1 MTTNTETDAEKAAG
15 SRLDY
20 DLMMAE
26 EYILSDV
33 EKNFILSCER
43 GDLQGVKKI
52 LEEYGTES
60 DKFNINCTDP
70 MNRSAL
76 ISAIENENFDLMVL
90 LLENNIE
97 VGDALLH
104 AISEEYVEAVEELL
118 QWEESHHKEGQPYSW
133 EAVDRSKSTF
143 TMDIT
148 PLILAAHRNNY
159 EILKILLD
167 RGATLPMPHDVKC
180 GCDECVTSQT
190 TDSLR
195 HSQSRINAYRALA
208 ASSLIALSSRDPV
221 LTAFQLSW
229 ELKRLQ
235 AMESEF
241 RAEYTEMRQMVQDFV
256 TALLDHARTSME
268 LEVMLNFNHEPSHE
282 IWCPGQRQTLERLK
296 LAIRYKQKTFVA
308 HPNVQQLLAAIW
320 YEGLPGFRR
329 KQSSQQLM
337 DVIKLG
343 CSFPIYS
350 LKYILAPDS
359 DGAKFMRKPFVK
371 FITHS
376 CSYMFFL
383 MLLGAASL
391 RVVQI
396 TFELLA
402 FPWMLTML
410 EDWRKH
416 ERGSLPG
423 PIELA
428 IIMYIFALI
437 FEELKSLYSDGL
449 FEYIMDL
456 WNIVDYISNM
466 FYVTWILCRATAWVI
481 VHRDL
486 WFRGI
491 DPYFPREHWHPFDPM
506 LLSEGAFAAGMV
518 FSYLKL
524 VHIFSINP
532 HLGPLQVSLGRMI
545 IDIIKFFFIYTLVLF
560 AFGCGLNQLLWYY
573 AELEKNKC
581 YHLHPDV
588 ADFDDQ
594 EKACTIWRRFSNLFE
609 TSQSLFWASF
619 GLVDLVSFD
628 LAGIKSFT
636 RFWALLMF
644 GSYSVINII
653 VLLNMLIA
661 MMSNSYQIISE
672 RADTEWKF
680 ARSQLWMSYFED
692 GGTIP
697 PPFNLCPNMKM
708 LRKTLGRKRPSRTK
722 SFMRKSMDRAQV
734 LHDKVMKL
742 LVRRYVTAEQRR
754 RDDYGITED
763 DIIEVRQDI
772 SSLRFELLEIFTN
785 NSWDVPDIEKKT
797 HAAARTTKGKVMER
811 RILKDFQIGFVEN
824 LKQEMNE
831 GDGRDIFSSLAKV
844 IGRKKTQKGDKDWNA
859 IARKNTFTADPI
871 GSKRSSMQRHSQR
884 SLRRK
889 IIEQA
894 NEGLLMNQNQLI
906 EFNPNLGDVTRATRV
921 AYVKFMRKKM
931 AADEVSMGDDE
942 ERPPGEENDRKP
954 DDKKLDAS
962 GSKKS
967 MSSAG
972 AAGGGASFMAAA
984 ALRASVKNVDE
995 TKKPG
1000 EGGKDNAKPGADKKP
1015 DDNKK
1020 PTDVKKP
1027 NEDKDKEKDKKST
1040 SDSKSEV
1047 KPGAAAPP
1055 VAGKSSDQKPPPAA
1069 GAPKPTSAKEQQKP
1083 GDTNGK
1089 PNAPAPP
1096 AKPPSDAKP
1105 TAPKPGEVSKPE
1117 AATKKEESAK
1127 AESAKP
1133 STATATGGA
1142 AKSAAPSAPAEAKPD
1157 TKTTTTTTTA
1167 GAGATKDATKA
1178 ANETSSQ
1185 TASQAAKP
1193 DDKKDQKDQKDQKAD
1208 QKPDDKKGTNGK
1220 PGDAKTGETKP
1231 DATKQPDSAQKPTD
1245 DKDKK
1250 PGDDK
1255 DKKPGAAPA
1264 PLKPAIKV
1272 GQSSAA
1278 AGGERGKST
1287 VTGRMISGWL

>member
-1 MTTNTETDAEKAAG
+1 MASTESDAEKALG

-33 EKNFILSCER
+33 EKNFILACER
-43 GDLQGVKKI
+43 GDLPGVKKL
-52 LEEYGTES
+52 LEEYLGS
-60 DKFNINCTDP
+60 DKFNLNCTDP

-118 QWEESHHKEGQPYSW
+118 QWEETNHKEGQPYSW

-143 TMDIT
+143 TVDIT

-190 TDSLR
+190 SDSLR
-195 HSQSRINAYRALA
+195 HSQSRINAYRALS

-241 RAEYTEMRQMVQDFV
+241 RAEYTEMRQMVQNFG
-256 TALLDHARTSME
+256 TSLLDHARTSME
-268 LEVMLNFNHEPSHE
+268 LEVMLNFNHEPSHD
-282 IWCPGQRQTLERLK
+282 IWCLGQRQTLDRLK

-320 YEGLPGFRR
+320 YDGLPGFRR
-329 KQSSQQLM
+329 KQASQQLM
-337 DVIKLG
+337 DVMKLG

-359 DGAKFMRKPFVK
+359 EGAKFMRKPFVK

-428 IIMYIFALI
+428 IITYIMALI

-742 LVRRYVTAEQRR
+742 LVRRYITAEQRR

-785 NSWDVPDIEKKT
+785 NSWDVPDIEKKSQGV
-797 HAAARTTKGKVMER
+797 ARTTKGKVMER

-824 LKQEMNE
+824 LKQEMSE
-831 GDGRDIFSSLAKV
+831 SESGRDIFSSLAKV

-859 IARKNTFTADPI
+859 IARKNTFAADPI

-894 NEGLLMNQNQLI
+894 NEGLQMNQTQLI
-906 EFNPNLGDVTRATRV
+906 EFNPNLGEVTRATRV

-931 AADEVSMGDDE
+931 AADEVSLADDE
-942 ERPPGEENDRKP
+942 GRPNGEE
-954 DDKKLDAS
+954 DKKLDAS
-962 GSKKS
+962 GSKKAPS
-967 MSSAG
+967 G
-972 AAGGGASFMAAA
+972 PAAGGGVSMMAAI
-984 ALRASVKNVDE
+984 RASVKNVDE
-995 TKKPG
+995 KSDDKKSDPRSDTVKKANEDKSSSTAPKKNG
-1000 EGGKDNAKPGADKKP
+1000 EDKKP
-1015 DDNKK
+1015 AGGQQ
-1020 PTDVKKP
+1020 PP
-1027 NEDKDKEKDKKST
+1027 KD
-1040 SDSKSEV
+1040 
-1047 KPGAAAPP
+1047 A
-1055 VAGKSSDQKPPPAA
+1055 KPPP
-1069 GAPKPTSAKEQQKP
+1069 GAPKPGDQKP
-1083 GDTNGK
+1083 APGGGAPKPQTASNGSTKLTDQQK

-1096 AKPPSDAKP
+1096 SKPADGKPSAPKSGEPAKPDAAVK
-1105 TAPKPGEVSKPE
+1105 KNESSKSE
-1117 AATKKEESAK
+1117 ATKS
-1127 AESAKP
+1127 
-1133 STATATGGA
+1133 STTNGA
-1142 AKSAAPSAPAEAKPD
+1142 AKTAAPSAPGDAKPD
-1157 TKTTTTTTTA
+1157 PNLKSGAA
-1167 GAGATKDATKA
+1167 GGPEGTKA
-1178 ANETSSQ
+1178 TDE
-1185 TASQAAKP
+1185 ASKK
-1193 DDKKDQKDQKDQKAD
+1193 DDKKNGQDQTK
-1208 QKPDDKKGTNGK
+1208 K
-1220 PGDAKTGETKP
+1220 PGDTKAGESKPGDSKSDDAKKAGDAKDGDKKP
-1231 DATKQPDSAQKPTD
+1231 GDGKDKKPGD

-1255 DKKPGAAPA
+1255 DKKPGDDKDKKPGDDKDKKPGDDKDKKPDAPA

>member
-1 MTTNTETDAEKAAG
+1 MTETDAEKAIG

-26 EYILSDV
+26 EYMLSDV

-43 GDLQGVKKI
+43 GDLPGVKKI
-52 LEEYGTES
+52 LEEYNDTPS

-76 ISAIENENFDLMVL
+76 ISAIENENFDLMII

-118 QWEESHHKEGQPYSW
+118 QWEETHHKEGEPYSW
-133 EAVDRSKSTF
+133 ESVDRSKSTF
-143 TMDIT
+143 TIDIT

-195 HSQSRINAYRALA
+195 HSQSRINAYRALS

-241 RAEYTEMRQMVQDFV
+241 RAEYTEMRQAVQDFV
-256 TALLDHARTSME
+256 TSLLDHARTSME

-350 LKYILAPDS
+350 LKYILAPES

-410 EDWRKH
+410 DDWRKH

-428 IIMYIFALI
+428 IIMYICALI
-437 FEELKSLYSDGL
+437 FEELKSLYADGL

-722 SFMRKSMDRAQV
+722 SFMRKSMEKAQT

-831 GDGRDIFSSLAKV
+831 SESGRDIFSSLAKV

-894 NEGLLMNQNQLI
+894 NEGLQMDQNQLI

-931 AADEVSMGDDE
+931 AADEVSLGDDE
-942 ERPPGEENDRKP
+942 DKPKDEEPKKP
-954 DDKKLDAS
+954 ETT
-962 GSKKS
+962 GSKK
-967 MSSAG
+967 AATG
-972 AAGGGASFMAAA
+972 AGGGASMLAAA
-984 ALRASVKNVDE
+984 AIRASVKNVDE
-995 TKKPG
+995 KSG
-1000 EGGKDNAKPGADKKP
+1000 EGGKKDEKKPGD
-1015 DDNKK
+1015 
-1020 PTDVKKP
+1020 
-1027 NEDKDKEKDKKST
+1027 DKEKDKDKDKDKDKKTTDDKKPTDAKKST
-1040 SDSKSEV
+1040 DDK
-1047 KPGAAAPP
+1047 KPTEANKPNGKPQQPQQQQQQQPGGGAKPAE
-1055 VAGKSSDQKPPPAA
+1055 QKPMPPAN
-1069 GAPKPTSAKEQQKP
+1069 KPPTTSANGAKSNGEQKP
-1083 GDTNGK
+1083 GDAGK

-1096 AKPPSDAKP
+1096 SKPTDAKP
-1105 TAPKPGEVSKPE
+1105 AAPKPSETAKPE
-1117 AATKKEESAK
+1117 AAAKKEEAAK
-1127 AESAKP
+1127 SEAAKP
-1133 STATATGGA
+1133 PAAAGAA
-1142 AKSAAPSAPAEAKPD
+1142 AKSAAPSAPTDAKPD
-1157 TKTTTTTTTA
+1157 TTTKATATTTPN
-1167 GAGATKDATKA
+1167 GTKA
-1178 ANETSSQ
+1178 ANETKSG
-1185 TASQAAKP
+1185 ASQPAKP
-1193 DDKKDQKDQKDQKAD
+1193 DDKKNGQEQKAS
-1208 QKPDDKKGTNGK
+1208 DDKKEKDGKDSGNGK
-1220 PGDAKTGETKP
+1220 PGETKP
-1231 DATKQPDSAQKPTD
+1231 KEDGSKPADGKQPSDAKKD
-1245 DKDKK
+1245 DKKDDKKDEDKK

-1255 DKKPGAAPA
+1255 KPAAA

>member
-1 MTTNTETDAEKAAG
+1 MTESDAEKAAG

-33 EKNFILSCER
+33 EKNFILACER
-43 GDLQGVKKI
+43 GDLPGVKKI
-52 LEEYGTES
+52 LEDNLDAPT

-76 ISAIENENFDLMVL
+76 ISAIENENFDLMVI

-118 QWEESHHKEGQPYSW
+118 QWEETHHKEGEPYSW
-133 EAVDRSKSTF
+133 ESVDRSKSTF
-143 TMDIT
+143 TTDIT

-190 TDSLR
+190 SDSLR
-195 HSQSRINAYRALA
+195 HSQSRINAYRALS

-241 RAEYTEMRQMVQDFV
+241 RAEYTEMRQAVQNFV
-256 TALLDHARTSME
+256 TSLLDHARTSME

-282 IWCPGQRQTLERLK
+282 IWSPGHRQTLERLK
-296 LAIRYKQKTFVA
+296 LAIRYKQKTFVS

-329 KQSSQQLM
+329 KQASQQLM
-337 DVIKLG
+337 DVVKLG

-359 DGAKFMRKPFVK
+359 EGAKFMRKPFVK

-383 MLLGAASL
+383 MLLASASL

-428 IIMYIFALI
+428 IIMYIAALI
-437 FEELKSLYSDGL
+437 FEELKTLYADGL

-466 FYVTWILCRATAWVI
+466 FYVTWILCRATSWII

-491 DPYFPREHWHPFDPM
+491 DPFFPREHWHPFDPM

-708 LRKTLGRKRPSRTK
+708 VRKTFGSKRPSRTK
-722 SFMRKSMDRAQV
+722 SFMRKSMERAQT

-742 LVRRYVTAEQRR
+742 LVRRYITAEQRR
-754 RDDYGITED
+754 RDDFGITED

-785 NSWDVPDIEKKT
+785 NSWEVPDIEKKT
-797 HAAARTTKGKVMER
+797 QAAARTTKGKVMER

-824 LKQEMNE
+824 LKQEMDE
-831 GDGRDIFSSLAKV
+831 SAMGRDIFASLAKV

-859 IARKNTFTADPI
+859 IARKNTFHSDPI

-894 NEGLLMNQNQLI
+894 NEGLQMDQTQLI
-906 EFNPNLGDVTRATRV
+906 EFNPNLGEVTRATRV

-931 AADEVSMGDDE
+931 AADEVSIAETDDDKTKD
-942 ERPPGEENDRKP
+942 ENDKKP
-954 DDKKLDAS
+954 DAS
-962 GSKKS
+962 GSRKS
-967 MSSAG
+967 ASS
-972 AAGGGASFMAAA
+972 AAGGASVAGATGGSAASMLAAA
-984 ALRASVKNVDE
+984 AMRASVKNVDE
-995 TKKPG
+995 KSQDADKKDD
-1000 EGGKDNAKPGADKKP
+1000 KKTTDDKKP
-1015 DDNKK
+1015 DAKPGEQKSMQIAIK
-1020 PTDVKKP
+1020 PTIGA
-1027 NEDKDKEKDKKST
+1027 
-1040 SDSKSEV
+1040 
-1047 KPGAAAPP
+1047 KPGEP
-1055 VAGKSSDQKPPPAA
+1055 
-1069 GAPKPTSAKEQQKP
+1069 QKP
-1083 GDTNGK
+1083 GDATK

-1096 AKPPSDAKP
+1096 TKPTDAKP
-1105 TAPKPGEVSKPE
+1105 AAPKPAQTAKPE
-1117 AATKKEESAK
+1117 AAAKKEEATKSEA
-1127 AESAKP
+1127 AKP
-1133 STATATGGA
+1133 PTAAAATAS
-1142 AKSAAPSAPAEAKPD
+1142 KSAAPTAPADAKPDAEAK
-1157 TKTTTTTTTA
+1157 TTSA
-1167 GAGATKDATKA
+1167 AAPSSNKA
-1178 ANETSSQ
+1178 ANETSGGA
-1185 TASQAAKP
+1185 TPAAKP
-1193 DDKKDQKDQKDQKAD
+1193 DDKK
-1208 QKPDDKKGTNGK
+1208 PDDKKTEKPEKDGKSDDSKATTGSAAKPAEAK
-1220 PGDAKTGETKP
+1220 PGDGKGAEE
-1231 DATKQPDSAQKPTD
+1231 A
-1245 DKDKK
+1245 KK

-1255 DKKPGAAPA
+1255 KPAPA
-1264 PLKPAIKV
+1264 PAPAKPAIKV

>member
-1 MTTNTETDAEKAAG
+1 MGSNTESDAEKALG

-26 EYILSDV
+26 EYVLSDV
-33 EKNFILSCER
+33 EKNFILACER
-43 GDLQGVKKI
+43 GDLPGVKKL
-52 LEEYGTES
+52 LEEYMGT

-118 QWEESHHKEGQPYSW
+118 QWEETNHKEGQPYSW

-143 TMDIT
+143 TVDIT

-190 TDSLR
+190 SDSLR
-195 HSQSRINAYRALA
+195 HSQSRINAYRALS

-241 RAEYTEMRQMVQDFV
+241 RAEYTEMRQNVQDFG
-256 TALLDHARTSME
+256 TSLLDHARTSME
-268 LEVMLNFNHEPSHE
+268 LEVMLNYNHEPSHD
-282 IWCPGQRQTLERLK
+282 IWCLGQRQTLERLK

-320 YEGLPGFRR
+320 YDGLPGFRR
-329 KQSSQQLM
+329 KQASQQLL
-337 DVIKLG
+337 DVVKLG

-359 DGAKFMRKPFVK
+359 EGAKFMRKPFVK

-428 IIMYIFALI
+428 IITYIMALI
-437 FEELKSLYSDGL
+437 FEELKCLYSDGL

-722 SFMRKSMDRAQV
+722 SFMRKSMERAQT

-742 LVRRYVTAEQRR
+742 LVRRYITAEQRR

-785 NSWDVPDIEKKT
+785 NSWEVPDIEKKSQGV
-797 HAAARTTKGKVMER
+797 ARTTKGKVMER

-831 GDGRDIFSSLAKV
+831 SESGRDIFSSLAKV

-859 IARKNTFTADPI
+859 IARKNTFASDPI

-889 IIEQA
+889 IIETA
-894 NEGLLMNQNQLI
+894 NEGLQMDQTQLI
-906 EFNPNLGDVTRATRV
+906 EFNPNLGEVTRATRV

-931 AADEVSMGDDE
+931 AADEVSLADDNGD
-942 ERPPGEENDRKP
+942 PNGEAEKKP
-954 DDKKLDAS
+954 LDAS
-962 GSKKS
+962 GSKKLMTS
-967 MSSAG
+967 G
-972 AAGGGASFMAAA
+972 TGGGGGGSSMMAAA

-995 TKKPG
+995 KS
-1000 EGGKDNAKPGADKKP
+1000 
-1015 DDNKK
+1015 DNKDGK
-1020 PTDVKKP
+1020 AGTVKKAGD
-1027 NEDKDKEKDKKST
+1027 DKDKDKQQPPK
-1040 SDSKSEV
+1040 DSKPPPGGP
-1047 KPGAAAPP
+1047 KPG
-1055 VAGKSSDQKPPPAA
+1055 DQKPAPGA
-1069 GAPKPTSAKEQQKP
+1069 GAPKPQSANKP
-1083 GDTNGK
+1083 GDQQK
-1089 PNAPAPP
+1089 KDAPAPP
-1096 AKPPSDAKP
+1096 TKPADTKP
-1105 TAPKPGEVSKPE
+1105 IAPKSGEPAKPE
-1117 AATKKEESAK
+1117 AAVKKEESSK
-1127 AESAKP
+1127 SESSKP
-1133 STATATGGA
+1133 AAGAGA
-1142 AKSAAPSAPAEAKPD
+1142 AKSAAPSAPADAKPD
-1157 TKTTTTTTTA
+1157 AKLKTGAATA
-1167 GAGATKDATKA
+1167 PEGTKA
-1178 ANETSSQ
+1178 TNG
-1185 TASQAAKP
+1185 AAKP
-1193 DDKKDQKDQKDQKAD
+1193 DDKKSGQEQPQ
-1208 QKPDDKKGTNGK
+1208 K
-1220 PGDAKTGETKP
+1220 PGDSKSGEDAKKTEDAKDKDKKP
-1231 DATKQPDSAQKPTD
+1231 GD

-1255 DKKPGAAPA
+1255 DKKPGDDKDKKPGDDKDKKPTDDKDKKATDEKDKKPAADDKDKKPGAA

>member
-1 MTTNTETDAEKAAG
+1 MADDAEKG
-15 SRLDY
+15 KKD
-20 DLMMAE
+20 E
-26 EYILSDV
+26 ENYNIQFADEYVLTDI
-33 EKNFILSCER
+33 EKSFILACER
-43 GDLQGVKKI
+43 GDISGAKLI
-52 LEEYGTES
+52 IEENKGS
-60 DKFNINCTDP
+60 PDKFNINCVDP

-76 ISAIENENFDLMVL
+76 ISAIENENFDLIIA
-90 LLENNIE
+90 LLEEGIE

-118 QWEESHHKEGQPYSW
+118 QWEEAHHKEGTPYSW

-143 TMDIT
+143 TPDIT

-180 GCDECVTSQT
+180 GCDECVTSQES
-190 TDSLR
+190 DSLR
-195 HSQSRINAYRALA
+195 HSQSRINAFRALS

-221 LTAFQLSW
+221 LTAFELSW

-241 RAEYTEMRQMVQDFV
+241 RAEYGEMRHGVQEFV
-256 TALLDHARTSME
+256 TSLLDHARTSTE
-268 LEVMLNFNHEPSHE
+268 LEVMLNYNHEAAHD
-282 IWCPGQRQTLERLK
+282 IWSPGQRQTLERLK
-296 LAIRYKQKTFVA
+296 LAIKYKQKTFVS

-329 KQSSQQLM
+329 KQSSQQIM
-337 DVIKLG
+337 EVVKLG
-343 CSFPIYS
+343 CMFPINSMNY
-350 LKYILAPDS
+350 LMAPES
-359 DGAKFMRKPFVK
+359 DAGKFMRKPFVK
-371 FITHS
+371 FISHS

-396 TFELLA
+396 MFELVA
-402 FPWMLTML
+402 FPWMLEML
-410 EDWRKH
+410 ADWRKH

-423 PIELA
+423 PIELG
-428 IIMYIFALI
+428 IITYIFSLI
-437 FEELKSLYSDGL
+437 FGELKSLYSDGL

-456 WNIVDYISNM
+456 WNIVDFISNM
-466 FYVTWILCRATAWVI
+466 FYMTWILCRATAWII

-486 WFRGI
+486 WFRDI

-672 RADTEWKF
+672 HADVEWKF

-692 GGTIP
+692 GGTVP
-697 PPFNLCPNMKM
+697 PPFNMFPSVKLM
-708 LRKTLGRKRPSRTK
+708 RKAFGKNPPKRTK
-722 SFMRKSMDRAQV
+722 SFLRKSKEKATS
-734 LHDKVMKL
+734 LHERVMKL
-742 LVRRYVTAEQRR
+742 LIRRFVTAEQRR
-754 RDDYGITED
+754 RDDFGITED

-772 SSLRFELLEIFTN
+772 SSLRFELLDIFTN
-785 NSWDVPDIEKKT
+785 NNMVVPDIEKKSAG
-797 HAAARTTKGKVMER
+797 AAAAGKKGKIMER

-824 LKQEMNE
+824 LKQEMTENVE
-831 GDGRDIFSSLAKV
+831 AGKDIFSSLAKV
-844 IGRKKTQKGDKDWNA
+844 IGKKKSQKGEKDWNA
-859 IARKNTFTADPI
+859 IARKNTISANPI

-884 SLRRK
+884 SLRRQ

-894 NEGLLMNQNQLI
+894 NEGLKMNQNQLI
-906 EFNPNLGDVTRATRV
+906 QYNPQLGEVTRATRV
-921 AYVKFMRKKM
+921 AYVKFMKKKM
-931 AADEVSMGDDE
+931 EAEETSADTTAATATTATTKDE
-942 ERPPGEENDRKP
+942 KP
-954 DDKKLDAS
+954 KSDLKSTMKKTE
-962 GSKKS
+962 SKKD
-967 MSSAG
+967 AP
-972 AAGGGASFMAAA
+972 
-984 ALRASVKNVDE
+984 
-995 TKKPG
+995 TKPADGKP
-1000 EGGKDNAKPGADKKP
+1000 
-1015 DDNKK
+1015 
-1020 PTDVKKP
+1020 
-1027 NEDKDKEKDKKST
+1027 
-1040 SDSKSEV
+1040 
-1047 KPGAAAPP
+1047 AAAP
-1055 VAGKSSDQKPPPAA
+1055 AGDKAKSDAAKPPP
-1069 GAPKPTSAKEQQKP
+1069 
-1083 GDTNGK
+1083 
-1089 PNAPAPP
+1089 
-1096 AKPPSDAKP
+1096 
-1105 TAPKPGEVSKPE
+1105 
-1117 AATKKEESAK
+1117 
-1127 AESAKP
+1127 
-1133 STATATGGA
+1133 
-1142 AKSAAPSAPAEAKPD
+1142 
-1157 TKTTTTTTTA
+1157 
-1167 GAGATKDATKA
+1167 
-1178 ANETSSQ
+1178 
-1185 TASQAAKP
+1185 
-1193 DDKKDQKDQKDQKAD
+1193 
-1208 QKPDDKKGTNGK
+1208 GK
-1220 PGDAKTGETKP
+1220 PGDAKP
-1231 DATKQPDSAQKPTD
+1231 ADA
-1245 DKDKK
+1245 K
-1250 PGDDK
+1250 PGDG
-1255 DKKPGAAPA
+1255 KPAAPA
-1264 PLKPAIKV
+1264 PPNKPDGGAAKPAVAKPGEGTKPEAAAKKEETTKTDAAKPEAAGAAGAAKAAAPAAPAKPDAATKPAGDAAKPATDGATKAADAAGSGADKKADDKKPDDKKPDEKKPDDKKPDDKKPAAAAPAKPAIKV

-1278 AGGERGKST
+1278 AGGDRGKSV

>member
-1 MTTNTETDAEKAAG
+1 MASTDPEKGNTDEENYNINFGDETVLTEEEK
-15 SRLDY
+15 
-20 DLMMAE
+20 
-26 EYILSDV
+26 
-33 EKNFILSCER
+33 KFILACEH
-43 GDLQGVKKI
+43 GDIAGAKAIIDSNK
-52 LEEYGTES
+52 
-60 DKFNINCTDP
+60 DFPDRFNINCVDP

-76 ISAIENENFDLMVL
+76 ISAIENENFDLIIVL
-90 LLENNIE
+90 LEKGIE

-118 QWEESHHKEGQPYSW
+118 QWEETHHKEGTPYSW
-133 EAVDRSKSTF
+133 EGVDRSMSTF
-143 TMDIT
+143 TSDIT

-159 EILKILLD
+159 EILKLLLD

-180 GCDECVTSQT
+180 GCDECVVSQE

-195 HSQSRINAYRALA
+195 HSQSRINAYRALS
-208 ASSLIALSSRDPV
+208 ASSLISLSSRDPV
-221 LTAFQLSW
+221 LTAFELAW

-241 RAEYTEMRQMVQDFV
+241 RAEYAEMRQDVQEFV
-256 TALLDHARTSME
+256 TSLLDHVRTSTE
-268 LEVMLNFNHEPSHE
+268 LEVMLNYNHEASSD
-282 IWCPGQRQTLERLK
+282 IWTPGQRQTLERLK
-296 LAIRYKQKTFVA
+296 LAIKYKQKTFVA

-329 KQSSQQLM
+329 KKSSQQ
-337 DVIKLG
+337 VVEVVKLG
-343 CSFPIYS
+343 CMFPINSMNY
-350 LKYILAPDS
+350 LMAPDS
-359 DGAKFMRKPFVK
+359 DAAKFMRKPFVK

-402 FPWMLTML
+402 FPWMIEML
-410 EDWRKH
+410 QDWRKH

-423 PIELA
+423 PIELG
-428 IIMYIFALI
+428 IITYISSLI
-437 FEELKSLYSDGL
+437 LGELKTLYSDGL

-456 WNIVDYISNM
+456 WNIVDFISNM
-466 FYVTWILCRATAWVI
+466 FYVTWILCRATAWII

-486 WFRGI
+486 WFRNI
-491 DPYFPREHWHPFDPM
+491 NPYFPREHWHPFDPM

-672 RADTEWKF
+672 HADVEWKF

-692 GGTIP
+692 GGTVP
-697 PPFNLCPNMKM
+697 PPFNMFPSVKLM
-708 LRKTLGRKRPSRTK
+708 RKLFGKQRPKRTR
-722 SFMRKSMDRAQV
+722 SFMMKTKIKAQN
-734 LHDKVMKL
+734 LHERVMKL
-742 LVRRYVTAEQRR
+742 LIRRYVTAEQRR
-754 RDDYGITED
+754 RDDFGITED

-772 SSLRFELLEIFTN
+772 SSLRFELLDIFTN
-785 NSWDVPDIEKKT
+785 NKFEVPDIEKKSAS
-797 HAAARTTKGKVMER
+797 AAGKKGKILER
-811 RILKDFQIGFVEN
+811 RILKDFQIGFVETLHTELVNNFTEGEN
-824 LKQEMNE
+824 LF
-831 GDGRDIFSSLAKV
+831 DSLANA
-844 IGRKKTQKGDKDWNA
+844 IRKKRAQKNNEKDWNA
-859 IARKNTFTADPI
+859 IARKNTISSNPI
-871 GSKRSSMQRHSQR
+871 GSKRSSLQRHSQR
-884 SLRRK
+884 SLRRR

-894 NEGLLMNQNQLI
+894 NEGLAMNQDHIIEYNPQL
-906 EFNPNLGDVTRATRV
+906 EEVTRATRV

-931 AADEVSMGDDE
+931 AAEEGIDVNAIKPPEGDANGTTVAKTDEITGTFAKATLKRLESKREKSPANPDASKSAPNKDDAK
-942 ERPPGEENDRKP
+942 PSKPDDAKTQAPAPPKKQADGAAKPAVNKPGEETKPSAADKKDQTTKPTDAKSESSSTGEAKKSVAPAAPAKPDATGKPPTDATKTGTDSATKATNDTAGAAKEGDNKKTDEKKTDDKKSEEKKP
-954 DDKKLDAS
+954 DDKKP
-962 GSKKS
+962 
-967 MSSAG
+967 
-972 AAGGGASFMAAA
+972 
-984 ALRASVKNVDE
+984 E
-995 TKKPG
+995 EKKP
-1000 EGGKDNAKPGADKKP
+1000 
-1015 DDNKK
+1015 
-1020 PTDVKKP
+1020 
-1027 NEDKDKEKDKKST
+1027 
-1040 SDSKSEV
+1040 
-1047 KPGAAAPP
+1047 
-1055 VAGKSSDQKPPPAA
+1055 
-1069 GAPKPTSAKEQQKP
+1069 
-1083 GDTNGK
+1083 
-1089 PNAPAPP
+1089 APAP
-1096 AKPPSDAKP
+1096 A
-1105 TAPKPGEVSKPE
+1105 
-1117 AATKKEESAK
+1117 
-1127 AESAKP
+1127 
-1133 STATATGGA
+1133 
-1142 AKSAAPSAPAEAKPD
+1142 
-1157 TKTTTTTTTA
+1157 
-1167 GAGATKDATKA
+1167 
-1178 ANETSSQ
+1178 
-1185 TASQAAKP
+1185 
-1193 DDKKDQKDQKDQKAD
+1193 
-1208 QKPDDKKGTNGK
+1208 
-1220 PGDAKTGETKP
+1220 
-1231 DATKQPDSAQKPTD
+1231 
-1245 DKDKK
+1245 
-1250 PGDDK
+1250 
-1255 DKKPGAAPA
+1255 
-1264 PLKPAIKV
+1264 KPAIKV

-1278 AGGERGKST
+1278 AGGDRGKSV

>member
-1 MTTNTETDAEKAAG
+1 MTETDAEKAAG

-33 EKNFILSCER
+33 EKNFILACER
-43 GDLQGVKKI
+43 GDLPGVKKI
-52 LEEYGTES
+52 LEEYAQTPS

-76 ISAIENENFDLMVL
+76 ISAIENENFDLMVI

-118 QWEESHHKEGQPYSW
+118 QWEESNHKDGQPYSW
-133 EAVDRSKSTF
+133 ESVDRSKSTF
-143 TMDIT
+143 TTDIT

-190 TDSLR
+190 SDSLR
-195 HSQSRINAYRALA
+195 HSQSRINAYRALS

-241 RAEYTEMRQMVQDFV
+241 RAEYTEMRQAVQDFV

-268 LEVMLNFNHEPSHE
+268 LEVMLNFNHEPSQA
-282 IWCPGQRQTLERLK
+282 IWSPGQRQTLDRLK

-329 KQSSQQLM
+329 KQASQQLM
-337 DVIKLG
+337 EVIKLG

-359 DGAKFMRKPFVK
+359 EGAKFMRKPFVK

-428 IIMYIFALI
+428 IIMYIAALI
-437 FEELKSLYSDGL
+437 LEELKSLYSDGL

-466 FYVTWILCRATAWVI
+466 FYVTWILCRATAWII

-722 SFMRKSMDRAQV
+722 SFMRKSMEKAQT

-785 NSWDVPDIEKKT
+785 NSWEVPDIEKKT
-797 HAAARTTKGKVMER
+797 QAAARTTKGKVMER
-811 RILKDFQIGFVEN
+811 RIMKDFQIGFVEN
-824 LKQEMNE
+824 LKQEMDDSAN
-831 GDGRDIFSSLAKV
+831 GLDIFSSLAKV

-859 IARKNTFTADPI
+859 IARKNTFTANPI

-894 NEGLLMNQNQLI
+894 NEGLQMDQTQLI
-906 EFNPNLGDVTRATRV
+906 EFNPNLGEVTRATRV

-931 AADEVSMGDDE
+931 AADEVSVGETDEITKGDDE
-942 ERPPGEENDRKP
+942 KKSDANGSRKSTSS
-954 DDKKLDAS
+954 AS
-962 GSKKS
+962 GGPSIL
-967 MSSAG
+967 
-972 AAGGGASFMAAA
+972 AAA
-984 ALRASVKNVDE
+984 ARASVKNVDE
-995 TKKPG
+995 KGNGVDNKDNKKVDDKKTTNGKKLNGDNKPDAKPQAPAAGVKPG
-1000 EGGKDNAKPGADKKP
+1000 EQKPVVPATKPPTASSGAKPSEQ
-1015 DDNKK
+1015 
-1020 PTDVKKP
+1020 T
-1027 NEDKDKEKDKKST
+1027 KSG
-1040 SDSKSEV
+1040 SD
-1047 KPGAAAPP
+1047 AA
-1055 VAGKSSDQKPPPAA
+1055 
-1069 GAPKPTSAKEQQKP
+1069 
-1083 GDTNGK
+1083 K

-1096 AKPPSDAKP
+1096 AKPADVKP
-1105 TAPKPGEVSKPE
+1105 VAPKLNETAKPE
-1117 AATKKEESAK
+1117 AVAKKEEATKSEA
-1127 AESAKP
+1127 AKP
-1133 STATATGGA
+1133 AAATGTAT
-1142 AKSAAPSAPAEAKPD
+1142 KSAAPSAPADSKPD
-1157 TKTTTTTTTA
+1157 TNTKAAATTSTPN
-1167 GAGATKDATKA
+1167 GTKA
-1178 ANETSSQ
+1178 ANETSGGATPAGKSE
-1185 TASQAAKP
+1185 
-1193 DDKKDQKDQKDQKAD
+1193 DKKTGQDQKAD
-1208 QKPDDKKGTNGK
+1208 DKKEKDPSGK
-1220 PGDAKTGETKP
+1220 PGDSKPTAAAGDKPSEDKKP
-1231 DATKQPDSAQKPTD
+1231 DAKKPED
-1245 DKDKK
+1245 DKK
-1250 PGDDK
+1250 P
-1255 DKKPGAAPA
+1255 APA
-1264 PLKPAIKV
+1264 PLKPAMKV

>member
-1 MTTNTETDAEKAAG
+1 MSGTESDAEKAAG

-26 EYILSDV
+26 EYVLSDV

-43 GDLQGVKKI
+43 GDLPGVKKI
-52 LEEYGTES
+52 LEEFEGT

-76 ISAIENENFDLMVL
+76 ISAIENENFDLMVI
-90 LLENNIE
+90 LLEHNIA

-118 QWEESHHKEGQPYSW
+118 QWEETNHKEGQPYSW

-143 TMDIT
+143 TVDIT

-190 TDSLR
+190 SDSLR
-195 HSQSRINAYRALA
+195 HSQSRINAYRALS

-241 RAEYTEMRQMVQDFV
+241 RAEYTEMRQAVQDFV
-256 TALLDHARTSME
+256 TSLLDHARTSME
-268 LEVMLNFNHEPSHE
+268 LEVMLNFNHEPSHD
-282 IWCPGQRQTLERLK
+282 IWCIGQRQTLDRLK

-320 YEGLPGFRR
+320 YDGLPGFRR
-329 KQSSQQLM
+329 KQASQQLL

-343 CSFPIYS
+343 GSFPIYS
-350 LKYILAPDS
+350 MKYILAPDS
-359 DGAKFMRKPFVK
+359 EGAKFMRKPFVK

-402 FPWMLTML
+402 FPWMITML
-410 EDWRKH
+410 DDWRKH

-428 IIMYIFALI
+428 IITYIMALV

-466 FYVTWILCRATAWVI
+466 FYVTWILCRATAWII

-722 SFMRKSMDRAQV
+722 SFMRKSMERAQV

-742 LVRRYVTAEQRR
+742 LVRRFVTAEQRK

-797 HAAARTTKGKVMER
+797 AGVARTTKGKVMER

-831 GDGRDIFSSLAKV
+831 SEGGLDIFASLAKV
-844 IGRKKTQKGDKDWNA
+844 IGRKKTQKGEKDWNA

-894 NEGLLMNQNQLI
+894 NEGLAMDQHQLI
-906 EFNPNLGDVTRATRV
+906 EFNPNLGEVTRATRV

-931 AADEVSMGDDE
+931 AADEVSLADE
-942 ERPPGEENDRKP
+942 EETPKTDEQR
-954 DDKKLDAS
+954 KLD
-962 GSKKS
+962 GTMSKK
-967 MSSAG
+967 A
-972 AAGGGASFMAAA
+972 AAGGLAAA
-984 ALRASVKNVDE
+984 ALARASVKNVDE
-995 TKKPG
+995 KSADGADNKSAMKKPA
-1000 EGGKDNAKPGADKKP
+1000 DDKKSATG
-1015 DDNKK
+1015 DD
-1020 PTDVKKP
+1020 
-1027 NEDKDKEKDKKST
+1027 KDKKSDT
-1040 SDSKSEV
+1040 
-1047 KPGAAAPP
+1047 KPGAAAG
-1055 VAGKSSDQKPPPAA
+1055 AKASADQKPVPAA
-1069 GAPKPTSAKEQQKP
+1069 EAPKPQGSVKPGDQQKP
-1083 GDTNGK
+1083 T
-1089 PNAPAPP
+1089 APAPP
-1096 AKPPSDAKP
+1096 SKPADTKP
-1105 TAPKPGEVSKPE
+1105 AAPKPGEPAKPD
-1117 AATKKEESAK
+1117 AAVKKEEAAK
-1127 AESAKP
+1127 TEAAKP
-1133 STATATGGA
+1133 APAGGA
-1142 AKSAAPSAPAEAKPD
+1142 AKSAAPAAPADAKPD
-1157 TKTTTTTTTA
+1157 PNAKTPA
-1167 GAGATKDATKA
+1167 ADAPAATKA
-1178 ANETSSQ
+1178 ANETTSAPTQ
-1185 TASQAAKP
+1185 AGAGQEPKAASDGKTPAPTKTDEA
-1193 DDKKDQKDQKDQKAD
+1193 
-1208 QKPDDKKGTNGK
+1208 K
-1220 PGDAKTGETKP
+1220 PGDGKSEA
-1231 DATKQPDSAQKPTD
+1231 
-1245 DKDKK
+1245 K

-1255 DKKPGAAPA
+1255 DKKPSDDKDKKPADDKDKKAAAAAAA

>member
-1 MTTNTETDAEKAAG
+1 METDAEKAAG

-33 EKNFILSCER
+33 EKNFILACER
-43 GDLQGVKKI
+43 GDLPGVKI
-52 LEEYGTES
+52 LLEEYTS
-60 DKFNINCTDP
+60 QPDKFNINCTDP

-90 LLENNIE
+90 LLEHNIE

-118 QWEESHHKEGQPYSW
+118 QWEETNHKDGQPYSW

-143 TMDIT
+143 TVDIT

-195 HSQSRINAYRALA
+195 HSQSRINAYRALS

-241 RAEYTEMRQMVQDFV
+241 RAEYTEMRQAVQEFV
-256 TALLDHARTSME
+256 TSLLDHARTSME
-268 LEVMLNFNHEPSHE
+268 LEVMLNFNHEPSHD
-282 IWCPGQRQTLERLK
+282 IWFPGQRQTLERLK

-329 KQSSQQLM
+329 KQGSQQLM
-337 DVIKLG
+337 DVVKLG

-350 LKYILAPDS
+350 FKYILAPDS

-383 MLLGAASL
+383 MLLGASSL

-402 FPWMLTML
+402 FPWMTSML
-410 EDWRKH
+410 DDMRKH

-428 IIMYIFALI
+428 IIMYIAALI
-437 FEELKSLYSDGL
+437 FEELKSLYSHGL
-449 FEYIMDL
+449 FEYITDL
-456 WNIVDYISNM
+456 WNIVDYISNT

-486 WFRGI
+486 WFRNI

-581 YHLHPDV
+581 YHLHPEV
-588 ADFDDQ
+588 SDFDDQ

-680 ARSQLWMSYFED
+680 ARAQLWMSYFDD
-692 GGTIP
+692 GGTVP
-697 PPFNLCPNMKM
+697 PPFNLCPNLKM
-708 LRKTLGRKRPSRTK
+708 LRKTLGRTRASRTK
-722 SFMRKSMDRAQV
+722 SFMRKSMEKAQT

-797 HAAARTTKGKVMER
+797 QAAAAGTKKGKVMER

-824 LKQEMNE
+824 LKQEMSE
-831 GDGRDIFSSLAKV
+831 SESGKDIFSSLAKV
-844 IGRKKTQKGDKDWNA
+844 IGRKKTQKGEKDWNA

-894 NEGLLMNQNQLI
+894 NEGLQMDQTKLI
-906 EFNPNLGDVTRATRV
+906 EFNPNLGEVTRATRV

-931 AADEVSMGDDE
+931 AADEVSLADDNE
-942 ERPPGEENDRKP
+942 DTPKSDEDQ
-954 DDKKLDAS
+954 KLEAS
-962 GSKKS
+962 GSKKT
-967 MSSAG
+967 AL
-972 AAGGGASFMAAA
+972 GGGSSMLAAA

-995 TKKPG
+995 KKPEDANKVG
-1000 EGGKDNAKPGADKKP
+1000 DKKAAADKKP
-1015 DDNKK
+1015 AGEDKK
-1020 PTDVKKP
+1020 PGD
-1027 NEDKDKEKDKKST
+1027 DK
-1040 SDSKSEV
+1040 
-1047 KPGAAAPP
+1047 
-1055 VAGKSSDQKPPPAA
+1055 KPPPAA
-1069 GAPKPTSAKEQQKP
+1069 PTGGNGGPKPGEPKSALKQPTASAGGAKPTEQQKP
-1083 GDTNGK
+1083 GDAAK

-1096 AKPPSDAKP
+1096 SKP
-1105 TAPKPGEVSKPE
+1105 TDVKPAAPKPGETAKPE
-1117 AATKKEESAK
+1117 AAAKKEEAAK
-1127 AESAKP
+1127 SEAAKP
-1133 STATATGGA
+1133 ATAPAAGA
-1142 AKSAAPSAPAEAKPD
+1142 AKSTAPSAPTDAKPD
-1157 TKTTTTTTTA
+1157 TAAKPGTA
-1167 GAGATKDATKA
+1167 TAPDTAPGTTKA
-1178 ANETSSQ
+1178 ANETGSGG
-1185 TASQAAKP
+1185 TPAAKP
-1193 DDKKDQKDQKDQKAD
+1193 DDKKSDDKKDDDKKTDEAKKDG
-1208 QKPDDKKGTNGK
+1208 KPDDKKADDAK
-1220 PGDAKTGETKP
+1220 PGDAAAKPGDKKP
-1231 DATKQPDSAQKPTD
+1231 DDA
-1245 DKDKK
+1245 KK

-1255 DKKPGAAPA
+1255 KPAPA
-1264 PLKPAIKV
+1264 PAKPAIKV

>member
-1 MTTNTETDAEKAAG
+1 MSSNTESDAEKALG

-33 EKNFILSCER
+33 EKNFILACER
-43 GDLQGVKKI
+43 GDLPGVKKL
-52 LEEYGTES
+52 LEEYMGT

-118 QWEESHHKEGQPYSW
+118 QWEETNHKEGQPYSW

-143 TMDIT
+143 TVDIT

-190 TDSLR
+190 SDSLR
-195 HSQSRINAYRALA
+195 HSQSRINAYRALS

-241 RAEYTEMRQMVQDFV
+241 RAEYTEMRQMVQDFG
-256 TALLDHARTSME
+256 TSLLDHARTSME
-268 LEVMLNFNHEPSHE
+268 LEVMLNYNHEPSHD
-282 IWCPGQRQTLERLK
+282 IWCLGQRQTLERLK

-320 YEGLPGFRR
+320 YDGLPGFRR
-329 KQSSQQLM
+329 KQASQQLM
-337 DVIKLG
+337 DVMKLG

-428 IIMYIFALI
+428 IITYIMALI

-722 SFMRKSMDRAQV
+722 SFMRKSMERAQV

-742 LVRRYVTAEQRR
+742 LVRRYITAEQRR

-785 NSWDVPDIEKKT
+785 NSWEVPDIEKKSQGV
-797 HAAARTTKGKVMER
+797 ARTTKGKVMER

-824 LKQEMNE
+824 LKQEMSE
-831 GDGRDIFSSLAKV
+831 SESGRDIFSSLAKV

-859 IARKNTFTADPI
+859 IARKNTFASDPI

-889 IIEQA
+889 IIETA

-931 AADEVSMGDDE
+931 AADEVSLADDGS
-942 ERPPGEENDRKP
+942 PNGEAEKKP
-954 DDKKLDAS
+954 IDAS

-967 MSSAG
+967 ISS
-972 AAGGGASFMAAA
+972 GGGGGGVSMMAAA

-995 TKKPG
+995 KSDD
-1000 EGGKDNAKPGADKKP
+1000 KDKDKKP
-1015 DDNKK
+1015 DGKASTVSKPSDDNKSSE
-1020 PTDVKKP
+1020 VKKP
-1027 NEDKDKEKDKKST
+1027 GDDKDKDTKQPPK
-1040 SDSKSEV
+1040 DSKPPPGGP
-1047 KPGAAAPP
+1047 KPG
-1055 VAGKSSDQKPPPAA
+1055 DQKPAPAA
-1069 GAPKPTSAKEQQKP
+1069 GAPKPQAAGNGSKPSDQQKK
-1083 GDTNGK
+1083 D
-1089 PNAPAPP
+1089 APAPP
-1096 AKPPSDAKP
+1096 SKPADTKPS
-1105 TAPKPGEVSKPE
+1105 APKPGEPAKPE
-1117 AATKKEESAK
+1117 AAAKKEESSKSEA
-1127 AESAKP
+1127 SKP
-1133 STATATGGA
+1133 AATNGA
-1142 AKSAAPSAPAEAKPD
+1142 AKSAAPSAPADAKPD
-1157 TKTTTTTTTA
+1157 PKLKAA
-1167 GAGATKDATKA
+1167 GAGAPEGTKA
-1178 ANETSSQ
+1178 TNG
-1185 TASQAAKP
+1185 ASKP
-1193 DDKKDQKDQKDQKAD
+1193 DDKNSGQEQPKKTGDDAKKPEDAKDKDK
-1208 QKPDDKKGTNGK
+1208 K
-1220 PGDAKTGETKP
+1220 PGDGKDKKP
-1231 DATKQPDSAQKPTD
+1231 GDE
-1245 DKDKK
+1245 KDKK

-1255 DKKPGAAPA
+1255 DKKPADDKDKKPADDKDKKPSDDKDKKPADDKDKKPGAA

>member
-1 MTTNTETDAEKAAG
+1 METDAEKAAG

-33 EKNFILSCER
+33 EKNFILACER
-43 GDLQGVKKI
+43 GDLPGVKKI
-52 LEEYGTES
+52 LEDYAETPS

-90 LLENNIE
+90 LLENDIQ

-133 EAVDRSKSTF
+133 ESVDRSKSTF
-143 TMDIT
+143 TTDIT

-195 HSQSRINAYRALA
+195 HSQSRINAYRALS

-241 RAEYTEMRQMVQDFV
+241 RAEYTEMRQAVQDFV
-256 TALLDHARTSME
+256 TALLDHARTSTE

-282 IWCPGQRQTLERLK
+282 IWFPGQRQTLDRLK

-329 KQSSQQLM
+329 KQASQQLI

-359 DGAKFMRKPFVK
+359 EGAKFMRKPFVK

-428 IIMYIFALI
+428 IIMYIAALI

-722 SFMRKSMDRAQV
+722 SFMRKSMEKAQT

-742 LVRRYVTAEQRR
+742 LVRRHVTAEQRR

-785 NSWDVPDIEKKT
+785 NKWDVPDIEKKT
-797 HAAARTTKGKVMER
+797 QAARSTKGKVMER
-811 RILKDFQIGFVEN
+811 RIMKDFQIGFVEN
-824 LKQEMNE
+824 LKQEMDDSEN
-831 GDGRDIFSSLAKV
+831 GRDIFASLAKV

-894 NEGLLMNQNQLI
+894 NEGLQMDQTRLI
-906 EFNPNLGDVTRATRV
+906 EFNPNLGEVTRATRV

-931 AADEVSMGDDE
+931 AADEVSV
-942 ERPPGEENDRKP
+942 GEAEDTDAEKKP
-954 DDKKLDAS
+954 D
-962 GSKKS
+962 SKK
-967 MSSAG
+967 AP
-972 AAGGGASFMAAA
+972 AGGSSMMAAA

-995 TKKPG
+995 KATAGDKKDDKDKKPTNDKKPG
-1000 EGGKDNAKPGADKKP
+1000 DSKPDAKPQAPAAAGKP
-1015 DDNKK
+1015 AQPATK
-1020 PTDVKKP
+1020 PPTAAKP
-1027 NEDKDKEKDKKST
+1027 NEQ
-1040 SDSKSEV
+1040 SKS
-1047 KPGAAAPP
+1047 
-1055 VAGKSSDQKPPPAA
+1055 SSDAA
-1069 GAPKPTSAKEQQKP
+1069 
-1083 GDTNGK
+1083 K

-1096 AKPPSDAKP
+1096 AKPADAKP
-1105 TAPKPGEVSKPE
+1105 AAPKPSEAAKPE
-1117 AATKKEESAK
+1117 AAAKKEEAAK
-1127 AESAKP
+1127 SEAAKP
-1133 STATATGGA
+1133 PAAAGAA
-1142 AKSAAPSAPAEAKPD
+1142 AKSAAPSAPADAKPD
-1157 TKTTTTTTTA
+1157 TDKKSTATTA
-1167 GAGATKDATKA
+1167 TPSGTKA
-1178 ANETSSQ
+1178 ANESSGGATPAAKPEDKKDGQ
-1185 TASQAAKP
+1185 TQKADDKKEKDASGKPGETKPPAAAGAKPGDAKP
-1193 DDKKDQKDQKDQKAD
+1193 DDKKPDDK
-1208 QKPDDKKGTNGK
+1208 KPDDKK
-1220 PGDAKTGETKP
+1220 P
-1231 DATKQPDSAQKPTD
+1231 AT
-1245 DKDKK
+1245 
-1250 PGDDK
+1250 
-1255 DKKPGAAPA
+1255 A

>member
-1 MTTNTETDAEKAAG
+1 MGSNTESDAEKALG

-33 EKNFILSCER
+33 EKNFILACER
-43 GDLQGVKKI
+43 GDLPGVKKI
-52 LEEYGTES
+52 LEEYMGT

-76 ISAIENENFDLMVL
+76 ISAIENENFDLMVI

-118 QWEESHHKEGQPYSW
+118 QWEETNHKEGQPYSW

-143 TMDIT
+143 TVDIT

-190 TDSLR
+190 SDSLR
-195 HSQSRINAYRALA
+195 HSQSRINAYRALS

-241 RAEYTEMRQMVQDFV
+241 RAEYTEMRQMVQDFG
-256 TALLDHARTSME
+256 TSLLDHARTSME

-282 IWCPGQRQTLERLK
+282 IWCLGQRQTLDRLK

-320 YEGLPGFRR
+320 YDGLPGFRR
-329 KQSSQQLM
+329 KQASQQLM
-337 DVIKLG
+337 EVVKLG

-359 DGAKFMRKPFVK
+359 EGAKFMRKPFVK

-428 IIMYIFALI
+428 IIMYIMALI

-697 PPFNLCPNMKM
+697 PPFNLCPNVKM
-708 LRKTLGRKRPSRTK
+708 LKKTLGRKRPSRTK
-722 SFMRKSMDRAQV
+722 SFMRKSLERAQT

-742 LVRRYVTAEQRR
+742 LVRRYITAEQRR

-785 NSWDVPDIEKKT
+785 NSWEVPDIEKKSQGV
-797 HAAARTTKGKVMER
+797 ARTTKGKVMER

-824 LKQEMNE
+824 LKQEMSESEN
-831 GDGRDIFSSLAKV
+831 GADIFSSLAKV

-859 IARKNTFTADPI
+859 IARKNTFASDPI

-884 SLRRK
+884 SLRKK

-894 NEGLLMNQNQLI
+894 NEGLQMNQNQLI

-931 AADEVSMGDDE
+931 AADEVSIADE
-942 ERPPGEENDRKP
+942 GGSTNGEAQKKP
-954 DDKKLDAS
+954 LDAA

-967 MSSAG
+967 ITSG
-972 AAGGGASFMAAA
+972 AGGGGSSMLAAA

-995 TKKPG
+995 KSGDSDKDKKPG
-1000 EGGKDNAKPGADKKP
+1000 TVSKPSEAKKPGDDKDKQQPPKDSKPPPGGAKPG
-1015 DDNKK
+1015 
-1020 PTDVKKP
+1020 
-1027 NEDKDKEKDKKST
+1027 
-1040 SDSKSEV
+1040 
-1047 KPGAAAPP
+1047 
-1055 VAGKSSDQKPPPAA
+1055 DQKPAPAA
-1069 GAPKPTSAKEQQKP
+1069 GAPKPQAAGSQTKPTDQQKKDAPAPPTKP
-1083 GDTNGK
+1083 GDTK
-1089 PNAPAPP
+1089 P
-1096 AKPPSDAKP
+1096 S
-1105 TAPKPGEVSKPE
+1105 APKPGEPAKPE
-1117 AATKKEESAK
+1117 AAAKKEDSSKSEPS
-1127 AESAKP
+1127 KP
-1133 STATATGGA
+1133 GATSGA
-1142 AKSAAPSAPAEAKPD
+1142 AKSAAPSAPSDAKPD
-1157 TKTTTTTTTA
+1157 SKLKTDAA
-1167 GAGATKDATKA
+1167 GAPEGTKA
-1178 ANETSSQ
+1178 TNGDKKPGDSKSGEDAKDKKPGDDKDKKPGDDKDKKPSDDKDK
-1185 TASQAAKP
+1185 KP
-1193 DDKKDQKDQKDQKAD
+1193 DDNK
-1208 QKPDDKKGTNGK
+1208 DKK
-1220 PGDAKTGETKP
+1220 PG
-1231 DATKQPDSAQKPTD
+1231 D

-1255 DKKPGAAPA
+1255 DKKPGDDKDKKPGDDKDKKPTDDKDKKPGAA

>member
-1 MTTNTETDAEKAAG
+1 MTETDAEKAAG

-33 EKNFILSCER
+33 EKNFILACER
-43 GDLQGVKKI
+43 GDLPGVKKI
-52 LEEYGTES
+52 LEEYAQTPS

-76 ISAIENENFDLMVL
+76 ISAIENENFDLMVI

-118 QWEESHHKEGQPYSW
+118 QWEESNHKDGQPYSW
-133 EAVDRSKSTF
+133 ESVDRSKSTF
-143 TMDIT
+143 TTDIT

-195 HSQSRINAYRALA
+195 HSQSRINAYRALS

-241 RAEYTEMRQMVQDFV
+241 RAEYTEMRQAVQNFV

-268 LEVMLNFNHEPSHE
+268 LEVMLNFNHEPSQA
-282 IWCPGQRQTLERLK
+282 IWGPGQRQTLDRLK

-329 KQSSQQLM
+329 KQASQQLM
-337 DVIKLG
+337 EVIKLG

-359 DGAKFMRKPFVK
+359 EGAKFMRKPFVK

-428 IIMYIFALI
+428 IIMYIAALI
-437 FEELKSLYSDGL
+437 LEELKSLYSDGL

-456 WNIVDYISNM
+456 WNIVDYISNT

-708 LRKTLGRKRPSRTK
+708 VRKTLGRKRPSRTK
-722 SFMRKSMDRAQV
+722 SFMRKSMEKAQT

-797 HAAARTTKGKVMER
+797 QAAARTTKGKVMER
-811 RILKDFQIGFVEN
+811 RIMKDFQIGFVEN
-824 LKQEMNE
+824 LKQEMDESAN
-831 GDGRDIFSSLAKV
+831 GLDIFSSLAKV

-859 IARKNTFTADPI
+859 IARKNTFTANPI

-894 NEGLLMNQNQLI
+894 NEGLQMDQSQLI
-906 EFNPNLGDVTRATRV
+906 EFNPNLGEVTRATRV

-931 AADEVSMGDDE
+931 AADEVSVGEVDEITNGDDE
-942 ERPPGEENDRKP
+942 KKP
-954 DDKKLDAS
+954 DANGSRKSASSAS
-962 GSKKS
+962 G
-967 MSSAG
+967 G
-972 AAGGGASFMAAA
+972 AAILTAAA
-984 ALRASVKNVDE
+984 RASVKNVDE
-995 TKKPG
+995 KGNGVDNKANKKTDDKKPANGKKPNGDNKPDAKPQAPAAGVKPG
-1000 EGGKDNAKPGADKKP
+1000 EQKPVLPATKPPTAAGGA
-1015 DDNKK
+1015 
-1020 PTDVKKP
+1020 KP
-1027 NEDKDKEKDKKST
+1027 NEQPKSG
-1040 SDSKSEV
+1040 SD
-1047 KPGAAAPP
+1047 AA
-1055 VAGKSSDQKPPPAA
+1055 
-1069 GAPKPTSAKEQQKP
+1069 
-1083 GDTNGK
+1083 K

-1096 AKPPSDAKP
+1096 AKPADVKP
-1105 TAPKPGEVSKPE
+1105 AAPKPNETAKPE
-1117 AATKKEESAK
+1117 AVVKKEEATK
-1127 AESAKP
+1127 IEAAKP
-1133 STATATGGA
+1133 AAAAGTAT
-1142 AKSAAPSAPAEAKPD
+1142 KSAAPSAPADSKPD
-1157 TKTTTTTTTA
+1157 ANTKAATTTTTPS
-1167 GAGATKDATKA
+1167 GTKA
-1178 ANETSSQ
+1178 ANETSGGATPAGKSE
-1185 TASQAAKP
+1185 
-1193 DDKKDQKDQKDQKAD
+1193 DKKNGQDQKAD
-1208 QKPDDKKGTNGK
+1208 DKKEKDANGK
-1220 PGDAKTGETKP
+1220 PGDSKPTAAAGDKPSEDKKP
-1231 DATKQPDSAQKPTD
+1231 DAKKPED
-1245 DKDKK
+1245 DKK
-1250 PGDDK
+1250 P
-1255 DKKPGAAPA
+1255 APA
-1264 PLKPAIKV
+1264 PLKPAMKV

>member
-1 MTTNTETDAEKAAG
+1 MSQQRKTAADDPEQG
-15 SRLDY
+15 DPSY
-20 DLMMAE
+20 NISMGE
-26 EYILSDV
+26 EYMLNEI
-33 EKNFILSCER
+33 EKNFILAAER
-43 GDLQGVKKI
+43 GDIQGVKKI
-52 LEEYGTES
+52 IEDNKGQP
-60 DKFNINCTDP
+60 DKFNINCVDP
-70 MNRSAL
+70 LNRSAL
-76 ISAIENENFDLMVL
+76 ISAIENENFDLIIVL
-90 LLENNIE
+90 LECGIE
-97 VGDALLH
+97 VGDSLLH

-133 EAVDRSKSTF
+133 ESVDRSKSTF
-143 TMDIT
+143 TPDIT

-180 GCDECVTSQT
+180 GCDECVTSQE

-195 HSQSRINAYRALA
+195 HSQSRINAYRALS

-221 LTAFQLSW
+221 LTAFELSW

-241 RAEYTEMRQMVQDFV
+241 RAEYTEMRVGVQEFV
-256 TALLDHARTSME
+256 SSLLDHARTSTE
-268 LEVMLNFNHEPSHE
+268 LEVMLNFNHEPTTD
-282 IWCPGQRQTLERLK
+282 IWMPGQRQTLERLK
-296 LAIRYKQKTFVA
+296 LAIRYKQKAFVA

-329 KQSSQQLM
+329 KQASQQIM
-337 DVIKLG
+337 DVVKLG
-343 CSFPIYS
+343 TMFPINSMNY
-350 LKYILAPDS
+350 LLAPDS
-359 DGAKFMRKPFVK
+359 DAGKFMRKPFVK
-371 FITHS
+371 FISHS

-391 RVVQI
+391 RVVDLA
-396 TFELLA
+396 FELLA
-402 FPWMLTML
+402 FPWMLAML

-423 PIELA
+423 PIELG
-428 IIMYIFALI
+428 IITYIASLVFG
-437 FEELKSLYSDGL
+437 ELKTLYSDGL

-456 WNIVDYISNM
+456 WNIVDFVSNM
-466 FYVTWILCRATAWVI
+466 FYVTWILCRATAWII

-486 WFRGI
+486 WYRGI

-672 RADTEWKF
+672 RADVEWKF

-692 GGTIP
+692 GGTVP
-697 PPFNLCPNMKM
+697 PPFNIMPSVKL
-708 LRKTLGRKRPSRTK
+708 LRKTLGKEGPKRTK
-722 SFMRKSMDRAQV
+722 SFMRKTKERSQA

-742 LVRRYVTAEQRR
+742 LIRRFVTAEQRR

-772 SSLRFELLEIFTN
+772 SSLRFELLDIFQTN
-785 NSWDVPDIEKKT
+785 RFNVPDIEKKT
-797 HAAARTTKGKVMER
+797 AAAAAGTKKGKVMER

-824 LKQEMNE
+824 LQHEMTVGDE
-831 GDGRDIFSSLAKV
+831 GSKDIFSSLARV
-844 IGRKKTQKGDKDWNA
+844 IGKKKSLKSGEKDWNA
-859 IARKNTFTADPI
+859 IARQNTMTADPI
-871 GSKRSSMQRHSQR
+871 GSKRSSIQRHSQR

-889 IIEQA
+889 IIDQA
-894 NEGLLMNQNQLI
+894 NEGLRMNQNQLI
-906 EFNPNLGDVTRATRV
+906 EYNPNLGDVTRATRV
-921 AYVKFMRKKM
+921 AYVKFMKKKM
-931 AADEVSMGDDE
+931 AADEVGAATTTADAEATTSATIKDEKAAESKPDEAKTAGDAKADTVSKASSSDDKPKDGKPGDGKPTAPA
-942 ERPPGEENDRKP
+942 PPGKPAAGAKPTDAAKKDEAAKPAPGAAGAAAKPAPSAAKPDAKKEDGAKPAGADAKPATAAKPGDAAAAKPAVAKPGEATKPEAAAKKEDAAKTEAAKPAAAAGASATASAAKGAAPAAPASSKPDTTATTGTKPAEAGAPATTKAAGGSSGGDAAGGTGATAKTDDKKADEKKADETKGDEKKGDEKKGDEKKADEKKGDEKKTDEKKP
-954 DDKKLDAS
+954 DDKKA
-962 GSKKS
+962 
-967 MSSAG
+967 
-972 AAGGGASFMAAA
+972 
-984 ALRASVKNVDE
+984 
-995 TKKPG
+995 
-1000 EGGKDNAKPGADKKP
+1000 
-1015 DDNKK
+1015 
-1020 PTDVKKP
+1020 
-1027 NEDKDKEKDKKST
+1027 
-1040 SDSKSEV
+1040 
-1047 KPGAAAPP
+1047 
-1055 VAGKSSDQKPPPAA
+1055 
-1069 GAPKPTSAKEQQKP
+1069 
-1083 GDTNGK
+1083 
-1089 PNAPAPP
+1089 
-1096 AKPPSDAKP
+1096 
-1105 TAPKPGEVSKPE
+1105 
-1117 AATKKEESAK
+1117 
-1127 AESAKP
+1127 
-1133 STATATGGA
+1133 
-1142 AKSAAPSAPAEAKPD
+1142 
-1157 TKTTTTTTTA
+1157 
-1167 GAGATKDATKA
+1167 
-1178 ANETSSQ
+1178 
-1185 TASQAAKP
+1185 
-1193 DDKKDQKDQKDQKAD
+1193 
-1208 QKPDDKKGTNGK
+1208 
-1220 PGDAKTGETKP
+1220 
-1231 DATKQPDSAQKPTD
+1231 
-1245 DKDKK
+1245 
-1250 PGDDK
+1250 
-1255 DKKPGAAPA
+1255 AAPA
-1264 PLKPAIKV
+1264 PAKPVIKV

>member
-1 MTTNTETDAEKAAG
+1 MSQKKSGDDDPEKG
-15 SRLDY
+15 EPNYNIS
-20 DLMMAE
+20 MGE
-26 EYILSDV
+26 EYMLNEI
-33 EKNFILSCER
+33 EKNFILAAER
-43 GDLQGVKKI
+43 GDIQGVKKI
-52 LEEYGTES
+52 IEDNKGQP
-60 DKFNINCTDP
+60 DKFNINCVDP
-70 MNRSAL
+70 LNRSAL
-76 ISAIENENFDLMVL
+76 ISAIENENFDLIIVL
-90 LLENNIE
+90 LECGIE

-118 QWEESHHKEGQPYSW
+118 QWEETHHKEGQPYSW
-133 EAVDRSKSTF
+133 ESVDRNKSTF
-143 TMDIT
+143 TPDIT

-180 GCDECVTSQT
+180 GCDECVTSQE

-195 HSQSRINAYRALA
+195 HSQSRINAYRALS

-221 LTAFQLSW
+221 LTAFELSW

-241 RAEYTEMRQMVQDFV
+241 RAEYTEMRVGVQEFV
-256 TALLDHARTSME
+256 SSLLDHARTSTE
-268 LEVMLNFNHEPSHE
+268 LEVMLNFNHEPTTD
-282 IWCPGQRQTLERLK
+282 IWMPGQRQTLERLK
-296 LAIRYKQKTFVA
+296 LAIRYKQKAFVA

-329 KQSSQQLM
+329 KQASQQIIE
-337 DVIKLG
+337 VVKLG
-343 CSFPIYS
+343 TMFPINSMNY
-350 LKYILAPDS
+350 LLAPDS
-359 DGAKFMRKPFVK
+359 DAGKFMRKPFVK
-371 FITHS
+371 FISHS

-391 RVVQI
+391 RVVQLS
-396 TFELLA
+396 FELLG
-402 FPWMLTML
+402 FPWMLAML

-423 PIELA
+423 PIELG
-428 IIMYIFALI
+428 IITYIASLVFG
-437 FEELKSLYSDGL
+437 ELKTLYSDGL

-456 WNIVDYISNM
+456 WNIVDFVSNM
-466 FYVTWILCRATAWVI
+466 FYVTWILCRATAWII

-486 WFRGI
+486 WYRGI

-672 RADTEWKF
+672 RADVEWKF

-692 GGTIP
+692 GGTVP
-697 PPFNLCPNMKM
+697 PPFNIMPSVKL
-708 LRKTLGRKRPSRTK
+708 LRKTLGKEGPKRTK
-722 SFMRKSMDRAQV
+722 SFMRKTKERSQA

-742 LVRRYVTAEQRR
+742 LIRRFVTAEQRR

-772 SSLRFELLEIFTN
+772 SSLRFELLDIFQTN
-785 NSWDVPDIEKKT
+785 RFNVPDIEKKT
-797 HAAARTTKGKVMER
+797 AAAAAGTKKGKVMER

-824 LKQEMNE
+824 LQHEMTVGDE
-831 GDGRDIFSSLAKV
+831 GSKDIFSSLARV
-844 IGRKKTQKGDKDWNA
+844 IGKKKSLKSGEKDWNA
-859 IARKNTFTADPI
+859 IARQNTMTADPI
-871 GSKRSSMQRHSQR
+871 GSKRSSIQRHSQR

-889 IIEQA
+889 IIDQA
-894 NEGLLMNQNQLI
+894 NEGLKMNQNQLI

-921 AYVKFMRKKM
+921 AYVKFMKKKM
-931 AADEVSMGDDE
+931 AADEDGAAAASAEAATTSATIKDE
-942 ERPPGEENDRKP
+942 KATGGSKKVKP
-954 DDKKLDAS
+954 DDPKAASDEKADTVSKTSSTDTKSKESKPGDSKPGDAKPAAPAPPGKPAAPGAKPNDAAKKDDAT
-962 GSKKS
+962 KPA
-967 MSSAG
+967 AG
-972 AAGGGASFMAAA
+972 AAAKSPPPAAA
-984 ALRASVKNVDE
+984 KPDTAAKKEDAAKPSGADAKPATAAKPGDSSSGGTAAAKPAVA
-995 TKKPG
+995 KPG
-1000 EGGKDNAKPGADKKP
+1000 ETTKPEAAAKK
-1015 DDNKK
+1015 
-1020 PTDVKKP
+1020 
-1027 NEDKDKEKDKKST
+1027 EDTAKTEAA
-1040 SDSKSEV
+1040 
-1047 KPGAAAPP
+1047 KPGAAAS
-1055 VAGKSSDQKPPPAA
+1055 AGATAAAAKGAAPAAPAGAKPDAPAA
-1069 GAPKPTSAKEQQKP
+1069 G
-1083 GDTNGK
+1083 GD
-1089 PNAPAPP
+1089 
-1096 AKPPSDAKP
+1096 AKPP
-1105 TAPKPGEVSKPE
+1105 
-1117 AATKKEESAK
+1117 
-1127 AESAKP
+1127 
-1133 STATATGGA
+1133 ATG
-1142 AKSAAPSAPAEAKPD
+1142 P
-1157 TKTTTTTTTA
+1157 T
-1167 GAGATKDATKA
+1167 ATKA
-1178 ANETSSQ
+1178 AGDASGASGSGGAAGASTGA
-1185 TASQAAKP
+1185 TAKT
-1193 DDKKDQKDQKDQKAD
+1193 DDKKA
-1208 QKPDDKKGTNGK
+1208 DDKKGDEK
-1220 PGDAKTGETKP
+1220 KP
-1231 DATKQPDSAQKPTD
+1231 DEKKADEKKAD
-1245 DKDKK
+1245 DKKA
-1250 PGDDK
+1250 
-1255 DKKPGAAPA
+1255 AAPA
-1264 PLKPAIKV
+1264 PAKPVIKV

>member
-1 MTTNTETDAEKAAG
+1 KGLNMTETDAEKALG

-26 EYILSDV
+26 EYMLSDV

-43 GDLQGVKKI
+43 GDLPGVKKI
-52 LEEYGTES
+52 LEEYNETPS

-76 ISAIENENFDLMVL
+76 ISAIENENFDLMII

-118 QWEESHHKEGQPYSW
+118 QWEETHHKEGDPYSW
-133 EAVDRSKSTF
+133 ESVDRSKSTF
-143 TMDIT
+143 TIDIT

-195 HSQSRINAYRALA
+195 HSQSRINAYRALS

-241 RAEYTEMRQMVQDFV
+241 RAEYTEMRQAVQDFV
-256 TALLDHARTSME
+256 TSLLDHARTSME

-329 KQSSQQLM
+329 KQASQQLM

-350 LKYILAPDS
+350 LKYILAPES

-410 EDWRKH
+410 DDWRKH

-428 IIMYIFALI
+428 IIMYIAALI
-437 FEELKSLYSDGL
+437 FEELKTLYADGL

-722 SFMRKSMDRAQV
+722 SFMRKSMEKAQT

-742 LVRRYVTAEQRR
+742 LVRRYITAEQRR

-831 GDGRDIFSSLAKV
+831 SESGRDIFSSLAKV

-894 NEGLLMNQNQLI
+894 NEGLQMDQNQLI
-906 EFNPNLGDVTRATRV
+906 EFNPNLGEVTRATRV

-931 AADEVSMGDDE
+931 AADEVSLVDDE
-942 ERPPGEENDRKP
+942 DKPKDEEGKKP
-954 DDKKLDAS
+954 ES
-962 GSKKS
+962 TGSKKS
-967 MSSAG
+967 VSGAG
-972 AAGGGASFMAAA
+972 AGGGASMMAAA

-995 TKKPG
+995 KGDEGGKKDEKKPG
-1000 EGGKDNAKPGADKKP
+1000 DDKDKDKDKDKKP
-1015 DDNKK
+1015 PTDAKK
-1020 PTDVKKP
+1020 PTDDKKP
-1027 NEDKDKEKDKKST
+1027 TDANKANGNPQQEQKQQQPGGA
-1040 SDSKSEV
+1040 
-1047 KPGAAAPP
+1047 KPMVPANKPATATNGAKPN
-1055 VAGKSSDQKPPPAA
+1055 GEQKPSDAA
-1069 GAPKPTSAKEQQKP
+1069 
-1083 GDTNGK
+1083 K

-1096 AKPPSDAKP
+1096 SKPTDAKP
-1105 TAPKPGEVSKPE
+1105 AAPKPSEAAKPE
-1117 AATKKEESAK
+1117 AAAKKEEAAK
-1127 AESAKP
+1127 SEAAKP
-1133 STATATGGA
+1133 PAAAGEA
-1142 AKSAAPSAPAEAKPD
+1142 AKSAAPSAPTDAKPD
-1157 TKTTTTTTTA
+1157 TTA
-1167 GAGATKDATKA
+1167 KATATATPNGNKA
-1178 ANETSSQ
+1178 ANETSGG
-1185 TASQAAKP
+1185 ASQKNG
-1193 DDKKDQKDQKDQKAD
+1193 QEQKAGD
-1208 QKPDDKKGTNGK
+1208 NKQDDGKGNGNGK
-1220 PGDAKTGETKP
+1220 PGDDKSKEGASSKP
-1231 DATKQPDSAQKPTD
+1231 ADGKPASDATKTADKKD
-1245 DKDKK
+1245 DEKK

-1255 DKKPGAAPA
+1255 KPAAAA

>member
-1 MTTNTETDAEKAAG
+1 MGSTSESDAEKALG

-43 GDLQGVKKI
+43 GDLPGVKKI
-52 LEEYGTES
+52 LEEYLGT

-76 ISAIENENFDLMVL
+76 ISAIENENFDLMVI

-118 QWEESHHKEGQPYSW
+118 QWEETNHKEGQPYSW

-143 TMDIT
+143 TVDIT

-195 HSQSRINAYRALA
+195 HSQSRINAYRALS

-241 RAEYTEMRQMVQDFV
+241 RAEYTEMRQMVQDFG
-256 TALLDHARTSME
+256 TSLLDHARTSME
-268 LEVMLNFNHEPSHE
+268 LEVMLNFNHEPSHD
-282 IWCPGQRQTLERLK
+282 IWCLGQRQTLERLK

-320 YEGLPGFRR
+320 YDGLPGFRR
-329 KQSSQQLM
+329 KQASQQLM
-337 DVIKLG
+337 DVMKLG

-359 DGAKFMRKPFVK
+359 EGAKFMRKPFVK

-428 IIMYIFALI
+428 IITYIMALI

-722 SFMRKSMDRAQV
+722 SFMRKSMERAQT

-742 LVRRYVTAEQRR
+742 LVRRYITAEQRR

-785 NSWDVPDIEKKT
+785 NSWDVPDIEKKSQGV
-797 HAAARTTKGKVMER
+797 ARTTKGKVMER

-824 LKQEMNE
+824 LKQEMSE
-831 GDGRDIFSSLAKV
+831 SESGRDIFSSLAKV

-859 IARKNTFTADPI
+859 IARKNTFASDPI

-894 NEGLLMNQNQLI
+894 NEGLQMNQNQLI

-931 AADEVSMGDDE
+931 AADEVSIADE
-942 ERPPGEENDRKP
+942 DGAANGEGEKKP
-954 DDKKLDAS
+954 LDAS

-967 MSSAG
+967 ITSGAG
-972 AAGGGASFMAAA
+972 AGGGVPMMAAA

-995 TKKPG
+995 KSGDQDK
-1000 EGGKDNAKPGADKKP
+1000 DKKP
-1015 DDNKK
+1015 DGKASTASKPGDDKK
-1020 PTDVKKP
+1020 PGGEAKKP
-1027 NEDKDKEKDKKST
+1027 GDDKDKQQPPK
-1040 SDSKSEV
+1040 DSKPPPGGP
-1047 KPGAAAPP
+1047 KPG
-1055 VAGKSSDQKPPPAA
+1055 DQKPTPGA
-1069 GAPKPTSAKEQQKP
+1069 GAPKPQAASANGQTKPADQQKKDAPAPPTKP
-1083 GDTNGK
+1083 GDT
-1089 PNAPAPP
+1089 
-1096 AKPPSDAKP
+1096 KP
-1105 TAPKPGEVSKPE
+1105 TAPKSGEPAKPE
-1117 AATKKEESAK
+1117 AAAKKEESSK
-1127 AESAKP
+1127 SQDPSSKP
-1133 STATATGGA
+1133 GATNGA
-1142 AKSAAPSAPAEAKPD
+1142 AKSAAPAAPADAKPD
-1157 TKTTTTTTTA
+1157 AKLKSGAA
-1167 GAGATKDATKA
+1167 GAPEVTKA
-1178 ANETSSQ
+1178 
-1185 TASQAAKP
+1185 
-1193 DDKKDQKDQKDQKAD
+1193 
-1208 QKPDDKKGTNGK
+1208 TNGASKPEDKK
-1220 PGDAKTGETKP
+1220 PGDAKSGEEAKDKKP
-1231 DATKQPDSAQKPTD
+1231 GDDKDKKPGDAKDKKPADDKDKKPADNKDKKPGD

-1255 DKKPGAAPA
+1255 DKKPTDDKDKKPTDDKDKKPAAGVA

>member
-1 MTTNTETDAEKAAG
+1 MTSVESDAEKAAG

-43 GDLQGVKKI
+43 GDLPGVKKI
-52 LEEYGTES
+52 LEEFEGT

-76 ISAIENENFDLMVL
+76 ISAIENENFDLMVI
-90 LLENNIE
+90 LLEHNIE

-118 QWEESHHKEGQPYSW
+118 QWEETNHKEGQPYSW

-190 TDSLR
+190 SDSLR
-195 HSQSRINAYRALA
+195 HSQSRINAYRALS

-241 RAEYTEMRQMVQDFV
+241 RAEYTEMRQMVQNFV
-256 TALLDHARTSME
+256 TSLLDHARTSME

-282 IWCPGQRQTLERLK
+282 IWCPGHRQTLERLK

-320 YEGLPGFRR
+320 YDGLPGFRR
-329 KQSSQQLM
+329 KQASQQLL

-359 DGAKFMRKPFVK
+359 EGAKFMRKPFVK

-410 EDWRKH
+410 EEWRKH

-428 IIMYIFALI
+428 IILYIMALI
-437 FEELKSLYSDGL
+437 LEELKSLYSDGL

-722 SFMRKSMDRAQV
+722 SFMRKSMERAQV

-742 LVRRYVTAEQRR
+742 LVRRFVTAEQRK

-797 HAAARTTKGKVMER
+797 AGVARTTKGKVMER

-831 GDGRDIFSSLAKV
+831 SESGRDIFASLAKV
-844 IGRKKTQKGDKDWNA
+844 IGRKKTQKGEKDWNA

-889 IIEQA
+889 IIETA
-894 NEGLLMNQNQLI
+894 NEGLAMDQSQLI
-906 EFNPNLGDVTRATRV
+906 EFNPNLGEVTRATRV

-931 AADEVSMGDDE
+931 AADEVSLADDE
-942 ERPPGEENDRKP
+942 ETPKTDEDRK
-954 DDKKLDAS
+954 LDS
-962 GSKKS
+962 TMSKKS
-967 MSSAG
+967 ASS
-972 AAGGGASFMAAA
+972 AAGGAASLASA
-984 ALRASVKNVDE
+984 ALARASVKNVDE
-995 TKKPG
+995 KSDGNGTKSTL
-1000 EGGKDNAKPGADKKP
+1000 
-1015 DDNKK
+1015 KK
-1020 PTDVKKP
+1020 PTADVKKSDEE
-1027 NEDKDKEKDKKST
+1027 NNKDKKQ
-1040 SDSKSEV
+1040 DSK
-1047 KPGAAAPP
+1047 PAAPTP
-1055 VAGKSSDQKPPPAA
+1055 GTKASDQKPVPGA
-1069 GAPKPTSAKEQQKP
+1069 GAPKPQGTVNGSKPGDQQKP
-1083 GDTNGK
+1083 T
-1089 PNAPAPP
+1089 APAPP
-1096 AKPPSDAKP
+1096 SKPADTKP
-1105 TAPKPGEVSKPE
+1105 APPKPGEPAKPE
-1117 AATKKEESAK
+1117 AAAKKEEAAK
-1127 AESAKP
+1127 TEGAKP
-1133 STATATGGA
+1133 PATNGA
-1142 AKSAAPSAPAEAKPD
+1142 AKSAAPSAPADAKPD
-1157 TKTTTTTTTA
+1157 SNLKTA
-1167 GAGATKDATKA
+1167 ASGAPGATKA
-1178 ANETSSQ
+1178 ANETTSAP
-1185 TASQAAKP
+1185 TQAAKP
-1193 DDKKDQKDQKDQKAD
+1193 DDKKSGGQEQKGSSD
-1208 QKPDDKKGTNGK
+1208 GK
-1220 PGDAKTGETKP
+1220 PPAPTKTDEAKPGEAKSDDAKKP
-1231 DATKQPDSAQKPTD
+1231 GD

-1255 DKKPGAAPA
+1255 DKKTADDKDKKAAPA

>member
-1 MTTNTETDAEKAAG
+1 MSQRKGGDDDPEKG
-15 SRLDY
+15 EPDY
-20 DLMMAE
+20 NISMGE
-26 EYILSDV
+26 EYMLNEI
-33 EKNFILSCER
+33 EKNFILAAER
-43 GDLQGVKKI
+43 GDIQGVKKI
-52 LEEYGTES
+52 IEDNKGQP
-60 DKFNINCTDP
+60 DKFNINCVDP
-70 MNRSAL
+70 LNRSAL
-76 ISAIENENFDLMVL
+76 ISAIENENFDLIIVL
-90 LLENNIE
+90 LECGIE
-97 VGDALLH
+97 VGDSLLH

-118 QWEESHHKEGQPYSW
+118 QWEETHHKDGQPYSW
-133 EAVDRSKSTF
+133 EAVDRNKSTF
-143 TMDIT
+143 TPDIT

-180 GCDECVTSQT
+180 GCDECVTSQE

-195 HSQSRINAYRALA
+195 HSQSRINAYRALS

-221 LTAFQLSW
+221 LTAFELSW

-241 RAEYTEMRQMVQDFV
+241 RAEYTEMRVGVQAFV
-256 TALLDHARTSME
+256 SSLLDHARTSTE
-268 LEVMLNFNHEPSHE
+268 LEVMLNFNHEPTTD
-282 IWCPGQRQTLERLK
+282 IWMPGQRQTLERLK
-296 LAIRYKQKTFVA
+296 LAIRYKQKAFVA

-329 KQSSQQLM
+329 KQASQQIIEVM
-337 DVIKLG
+337 KLG
-343 CSFPIYS
+343 TMFPINSMNY
-350 LKYILAPDS
+350 LLAPDS
-359 DGAKFMRKPFVK
+359 DAGKFMRKPFVK
-371 FITHS
+371 FISHS

-391 RVVQI
+391 RVVQLS
-396 TFELLA
+396 FELLG
-402 FPWMLTML
+402 FPWMLAML

-423 PIELA
+423 PIELG
-428 IIMYIFALI
+428 IITYIASLVFG
-437 FEELKSLYSDGL
+437 ELKTLYSDGL

-456 WNIVDYISNM
+456 WNIVDFVSNM
-466 FYVTWILCRATAWVI
+466 FYVTWILCRATAWII

-486 WFRGI
+486 WYRGI

-672 RADTEWKF
+672 RADVEWKF

-692 GGTIP
+692 GGTVP
-697 PPFNLCPNMKM
+697 PPFNIMPSVKL
-708 LRKTLGRKRPSRTK
+708 LRKTLGKEGPKRTK
-722 SFMRKSMDRAQV
+722 SFMRKTKERSQA

-742 LVRRYVTAEQRR
+742 LIRRFVTAEQRR

-772 SSLRFELLEIFTN
+772 SSLRFELLDIFQTN
-785 NSWDVPDIEKKT
+785 RFNVPDIEKKT
-797 HAAARTTKGKVMER
+797 AAAAAGTKKGKVMER

-824 LKQEMNE
+824 LQHEMTVGDE
-831 GDGRDIFSSLAKV
+831 GSKDIFSSLARV
-844 IGRKKTQKGDKDWNA
+844 IGKKKSLKSGEKDWNA
-859 IARKNTFTADPI
+859 IARQNTMTADPI
-871 GSKRSSMQRHSQR
+871 GSKRSSIQRHSQR

-889 IIEQA
+889 IIDQA
-894 NEGLLMNQNQLI
+894 NEGLKMNQNQLI

-921 AYVKFMRKKM
+921 AYVKFMKKKM
-931 AADEVSMGDDE
+931 AADEDGAAAASEEAAATSATITDE
-942 ERPPGEENDRKP
+942 KAAGGSKKVKP
-954 DDKKLDAS
+954 DDRKAAS
-962 GSKKS
+962 EEKADIVSKT
-967 MSSAG
+967 SSTNAK
-972 AAGGGASFMAAA
+972 AKES
-984 ALRASVKNVDE
+984 
-995 TKKPG
+995 KPG
-1000 EGGKDNAKPGADKKP
+1000 DGKPGDTKP
-1015 DDNKK
+1015 AAPAPPGKPAAPGAK
-1020 PTDVKKP
+1020 PTDAAKPTAVSAVKSPPPAAVKPDAAAKKVNTAKPSSTDAKPATAAKPADSSSAASAAAKPAVAEPGEATKPEAAVKK
-1027 NEDKDKEKDKKST
+1027 EDTAKTEAA
-1040 SDSKSEV
+1040 
-1047 KPGAAAPP
+1047 KPGAAASASATATAAKASAPAAPAGAKPDVP
-1055 VAGKSSDQKPPPAA
+1055 VAGSDAKPPAA
-1069 GAPKPTSAKEQQKP
+1069 GPI
-1083 GDTNGK
+1083 
-1089 PNAPAPP
+1089 
-1096 AKPPSDAKP
+1096 
-1105 TAPKPGEVSKPE
+1105 
-1117 AATKKEESAK
+1117 
-1127 AESAKP
+1127 
-1133 STATATGGA
+1133 
-1142 AKSAAPSAPAEAKPD
+1142 
-1157 TKTTTTTTTA
+1157 
-1167 GAGATKDATKA
+1167 ATKA
-1178 ANETSSQ
+1178 AGDSTGASGSGSAATTGTGA
-1185 TASQAAKP
+1185 TAKTDEKKADHKKD
-1193 DDKKDQKDQKDQKAD
+1193 DDKKPDEKKAD
-1208 QKPDDKKGTNGK
+1208 EKKADDKK
-1220 PGDAKTGETKP
+1220 A
-1231 DATKQPDSAQKPTD
+1231 
-1245 DKDKK
+1245 
-1250 PGDDK
+1250 
-1255 DKKPGAAPA
+1255 AAPA
-1264 PLKPAIKV
+1264 PAKPAIKV

>member
-1 MTTNTETDAEKAAG
+1 MGSNTESDAEKALG

-43 GDLQGVKKI
+43 GDLPGVKKI
-52 LEEYGTES
+52 LEEYQGT

-76 ISAIENENFDLMVL
+76 ISAIENENFDLMVI
-90 LLENNIE
+90 LLEHNIE

-118 QWEESHHKEGQPYSW
+118 QWEETNHKEGQPYSW

-143 TMDIT
+143 TVDIT

-190 TDSLR
+190 SDSLR
-195 HSQSRINAYRALA
+195 HSQSRINAYRALS

-241 RAEYTEMRQMVQDFV
+241 RAEYTEMRQMVQDFG
-256 TALLDHARTSME
+256 TSLLDHARTSME
-268 LEVMLNFNHEPSHE
+268 LEVMLNFNHEPSHD
-282 IWCPGQRQTLERLK
+282 IWCLGQRQTLERLK

-320 YEGLPGFRR
+320 YDGLPGFRR
-329 KQSSQQLM
+329 KQASQQLM
-337 DVIKLG
+337 DVVKLG
-343 CSFPIYS
+343 CSFPLYS

-428 IIMYIFALI
+428 IITYIMALI

-722 SFMRKSMDRAQV
+722 SFMRKSMERAQT

-742 LVRRYVTAEQRR
+742 LVRRYITAEQRR

-785 NSWDVPDIEKKT
+785 NSWDVPDIEKKSQGV
-797 HAAARTTKGKVMER
+797 ARTTKGKVMER

-824 LKQEMNE
+824 LKQEMSE
-831 GDGRDIFSSLAKV
+831 SESGRDIFSSLAKV

-859 IARKNTFTADPI
+859 IARKNTFASDPI

-894 NEGLLMNQNQLI
+894 NEGLQMNQNQLI

-931 AADEVSMGDDE
+931 AADEVSLADDE
-942 ERPPGEENDRKP
+942 DAPNGAVEKKP
-954 DDKKLDAS
+954 LDAS

-967 MSSAG
+967 VTSG
-972 AAGGGASFMAAA
+972 GTGGGASMLAAA

-995 TKKPG
+995 KSGASDKDQKSDGKPGTTSKPTDDKKPG
-1000 EGGKDNAKPGADKKP
+1000 DERDKQQPPKDSKPPATGPKPG
-1015 DDNKK
+1015 
-1020 PTDVKKP
+1020 
-1027 NEDKDKEKDKKST
+1027 
-1040 SDSKSEV
+1040 
-1047 KPGAAAPP
+1047 
-1055 VAGKSSDQKPPPAA
+1055 DQKPTPGA
-1069 GAPKPTSAKEQQKP
+1069 GAPKPQSAGTVSKPSDPQKKDAPAPPSKP
-1083 GDTNGK
+1083 GDTK
-1089 PNAPAPP
+1089 P
-1096 AKPPSDAKP
+1096 S
-1105 TAPKPGEVSKPE
+1105 APKPGEPAKPE
-1117 AATKKEESAK
+1117 AAAKKEESSKTEA
-1127 AESAKP
+1127 SKP
-1133 STATATGGA
+1133 AATNGA
-1142 AKSAAPSAPAEAKPD
+1142 AKSAAPSAPSDAKPD
-1157 TKTTTTTTTA
+1157 PKLKPGAA
-1167 GAGATKDATKA
+1167 GAPEATKA
-1178 ANETSSQ
+1178 TNG
-1185 TASQAAKP
+1185 ASKP
-1193 DDKKDQKDQKDQKAD
+1193 DDKKSG
-1208 QKPDDKKGTNGK
+1208 PEESKKGPADSK
-1220 PGDAKTGETKP
+1220 PGDGAKDKDKKP
-1231 DATKQPDSAQKPTD
+1231 GDDKDKKSGDDKDKKPADNNDKKPGD

-1255 DKKPGAAPA
+1255 DKKPGDDKDKKPGDDKDKKPGDDKDKKPADDKDKDKKPGAA